1 MKPLSM
7 QTVCLSPQPSDC
19 KRPTHSSSRS
29 ESVLLSAAWRA
40 FPHHHSTAWCSGSN
54 LQSCGLL
61 CDCVRMCVMTRGH
74 SEDYTFINIIYIYMV
89 GVWAEWAKILKTFK
103 YFWISFISN
112 HLSSFRSRD
121 RHCTCDCD
129 FLAQVK
135 RRAHIMQSFG
145 WCNNWKCHF
154 SDMRCGKCLQ
164 HTLLPTHSQN
174 SPCCK
179 PQLKDAV
186 DTLSPRET
194 EKLHHQLWRSPSWNW
209 DQTHNVQLCV
219 KPLINSTFN
228 SHVSMMTPS
237 PPTTGLSNTWV
248 KNWRSRTADD
258 FIRNEHLELYMFHIS
273 NTRTN
278 FLSRVPNQWY
288 TPPLSWCYIHNIWT
302 QSSDYLSSPKPRAP
316 QSSTSNTF
324 SNDPLAAKAR
334 DKKNQISSVL
344 RAKSAEHGYRLVS
357 SDCQYSLKSP
367 WKQRRLCQSV
377 DIIIMPSVQW
387 GDAGRRRPDSVS
399 APDGEWRINF
409 STHVWET
416 VCLWNVV

>member
-1 MKPLSM
+1 
-7 QTVCLSPQPSDC
+7 
-19 KRPTHSSSRS
+19 
-29 ESVLLSAAWRA
+29 
-40 FPHHHSTAWCSGSN
+40 
-54 LQSCGLL
+54 
-61 CDCVRMCVMTRGH
+61 
-74 SEDYTFINIIYIYMV
+74 
-89 GVWAEWAKILKTFK
+89 
-103 YFWISFISN
+103 
-112 HLSSFRSRD
+112 
-121 RHCTCDCD
+121 
-129 FLAQVK
+129 
-135 RRAHIMQSFG
+135 
-145 WCNNWKCHF
+145 
-154 SDMRCGKCLQ
+154 
-164 HTLLPTHSQN
+164 
-174 SPCCK
+174 
-179 PQLKDAV
+179 
-186 DTLSPRET
+186 
-194 EKLHHQLWRSPSWNW
+194 
-209 DQTHNVQLCV
+209 
-219 KPLINSTFN
+219 
-228 SHVSMMTPS
+228 
-237 PPTTGLSNTWV
+237 
-248 KNWRSRTADD
+248 
-258 FIRNEHLELYMFHIS
+258 MFHIS

-302 QSSDYLSSPKPRAP
+302 QSSDYLSSPKPGAP